1 MTEGD
6 IALVLALVIMMACSL
21 YFGPR
26 IHSERI
32 AMQWGFDRKPVW
44 SAPKAIGL
52 WALPLLAIG
61 LRMLIALAERYAPD
75 RVHDVP
81 LGLTIMSLVVA
92 GCHFAVL
99 RAAARGS
106 AQS

>member
-6 IALVLALVIMMACSL
+6 FVLVLALLIMIACSL

-26 IHSERI
+26 IHADRI

-52 WALPLLAIG
+52 WAAPILAVD
-61 LRMLIALAERYAPD
+61 LRMLIALAERHAPD
-75 RVHDVP
+75 RVHDVA
-81 LGLTIMSLVVA
+81 LGITIMALVIA
-92 GCHFAVL
+92 SCHFAVL
-99 RAAARGS
+99 RAAARVGD
-106 AQS
+106 QS